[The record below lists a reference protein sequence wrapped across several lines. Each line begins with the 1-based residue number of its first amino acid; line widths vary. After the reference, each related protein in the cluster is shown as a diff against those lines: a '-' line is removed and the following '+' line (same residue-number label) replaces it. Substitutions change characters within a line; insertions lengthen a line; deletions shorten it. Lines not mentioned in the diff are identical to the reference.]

1 MKVIP
6 KIDVREG
13 ATKKD
18 NPEKLVT

>member
-6 KIDVREG
+6 ERYVREG